1 MTITK
6 IESGKY
12 NVTTQKLTYIVRK
25 VMHPIRHTPIGWEIL
40 DDHVTFKHNWFH
52 VFDTKKEAIQAIQE
66 VEAGLKSII

>member
-40 DDHVTFKHNWFH
+40 DDHVTFILYLRLF
-52 VFDTKKEAIQAIQE
+52 VFNLYQRSGT
-66 VEAGLKSII
+66 